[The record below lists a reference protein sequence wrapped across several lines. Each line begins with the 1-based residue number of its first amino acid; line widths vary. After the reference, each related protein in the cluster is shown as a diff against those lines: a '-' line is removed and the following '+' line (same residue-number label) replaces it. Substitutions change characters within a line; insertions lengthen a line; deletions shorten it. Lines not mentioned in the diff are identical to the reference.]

1 MAKRNPHFGSKLDD
15 FLAEEGLLDG
25 ADLVA
30 LKRVIAYQIDELRK
44 AKGFSKVQMAHRM
57 KTSRAAVDRLLSPTN
72 TSITLQT
79 LGQAAHALGATW
91 DFTLKKNPKHAHA
104 A

>member
-1 MAKRNPHFGSKLDD
+1 MAKRNPHVGSKLNDL
-15 FLAEEGLLDG
+15 LAEEGLLDEVE
-25 ADLVA
+25 LVA
-30 LKRVIAYQIDELRK
+30 LKRVLAYQMDELRK
-44 AKGFSKVQMAHRM
+44 AMKLSKQQMALRM
-57 KTSRAAVDRLLSPTN
+57 KTSRTAVDRLLSPKN

-91 DFTLKKNPKHAHA
+91 DFTLKKNPKHARA

>member
-1 MAKRNPHFGSKLDD
+1 MAKRNPHIGSKLNDL
-15 FLAEEGLLDG
+15 LAEEGLLDEVE
-25 ADLVA
+25 LVA
-30 LKRVIAYQIDELRK
+30 LKRGLAYQMDELRK
-44 AKGFSKVQMAHRM
+44 AMKLSKQQMALRM
-57 KTSRAAVDRLLSPTN
+57 KTSRAAVDRLLSPEN

-91 DFTLKKNPKHAHA
+91 DFTLKKNPKHARA

>member
-1 MAKRNPHFGSKLDD
+1 MAKGNPHIGSKLDD
-15 FLAEEGLLDG
+15 FLAEEGLLDQ

-30 LKRVIAYQIDELRK
+30 LKRVIAYQMDELRK
-44 AKGFSKVQMAHRM
+44 AERLSKVQMARRM
-57 KTSRAAVDRLLSPTN
+57 KTSRAAVDRLLSPKN

-79 LGQAAHALGATW
+79 LAQAAHALGATW
-91 DFTLKKNPKHAHA
+91 DFTLKKNPNHARA

>member
-1 MAKRNPHFGSKLDD
+1 MAKRNPHIGSKLNDL
-15 FLAEEGLLDG
+15 LAEEGLLDEVE
-25 ADLVA
+25 LVA
-30 LKRVIAYQIDELRK
+30 LKRVLAYQMDELRK
-44 AKGFSKVQMAHRM
+44 AMKLSKQQMALRM
-57 KTSRAAVDRLLSPTN
+57 KTSRAAVDRLLSPEN

-91 DFTLKKNPKHAHA
+91 DFTLKKNPKHARA

>member
-1 MAKRNPHFGSKLDD
+1 MAKRNPHIGSKLDD
-15 FLAEEGLLDG
+15 FLAEEGLLDE

-30 LKRVIAYQIDELRK
+30 LKRVIAYQMYELRK
-44 AKGFSKVQMAHRM
+44 AKGLSKAQMARRM
-57 KTSRAAVDRLLSPTN
+57 KTSRAAVDRLLSPKN

-79 LGQAAHALGATW
+79 LRQAAQALGATW
-91 DFTLKKNPKHAHA
+91 DFTLKKNPKQARA

>member
-1 MAKRNPHFGSKLDD
+1 MAKRNPHIGSKLDD
-15 FLAEEGLLDG
+15 FLVEEGLFDE
-25 ADLVA
+25 ANLVA

-44 AKGFSKVQMAHRM
+44 AKGLTKVQMAHRM
-57 KTSRAAVDRLLSPTN
+57 KTSRAALDRLLSPEN

-91 DFTLKKNPKHAHA
+91 DFTLKKIPKNIRA

>member
-1 MAKRNPHFGSKLDD
+1 MAKRNPHIGSKLNDL
-15 FLAEEGLLDG
+15 LAEEGLLDEVE
-25 ADLVA
+25 LVA
-30 LKRVIAYQIDELRK
+30 LKRVLAYQMDELRK
-44 AKGFSKVQMAHRM
+44 AMKLSKQQMALRM
-57 KTSRAAVDRLLSPTN
+57 KTSRAAVDRLLSPQN

-91 DFTLKKNPKHAHA
+91 DFTLKKNPKHARA

>member
-1 MAKRNPHFGSKLDD
+1 MAKSNPHIGSKLDD
-15 FLAEEGLLDG
+15 FLAEEGLLDEVE
-25 ADLVA
+25 LVA
-30 LKRVIAYQIDELRK
+30 LKRVLAYQMDELRK
-44 AKGFSKVQMAHRM
+44 SIKLSKQQMALRM
-57 KTSRAAVDRLLSPTN
+57 KTSRAAVDRLLSPQN

-91 DFTLKKNPKHAHA
+91 DFTLKKNPKHARA